1 MRMKRSLR
9 TVFSIALAALLLGQP
24 GFAPGAQA
32 AKHLTIGLSFPSLS
46 FAWFAFLEKAVK
58 DKARIVGDVDVL
70 SVESQNQVSK
80 QVSDVEDM
88 IVKKVAGVLLVPIE
102 TKAVIPAVKGLNKA
116 NIPVVTVDRRLEES
130 AGVQILGHVGADNVQ
145 GGRIA
150 ARYVADQLKKKFGA
164 VRGTVIE
171 LYGSPGAGPAID
183 RSKGFHDVL
192 EAYKSV
198 TIKQYTAN
206 FAREDGLK
214 VMEDVITGV
223 GKFDAV
229 FGANDEM
236 ILGGLE
242 AIKGSG
248 KMNPQDII
256 TIGFDALPDA
266 LRAIKDG
273 TLGATIEQFP
283 GKQAATG
290 FEELVTFLRSGQKP
304 AKHVLL
310 ITPRLIT
317 KANLTQA
324 EKSF

>member
-1 MRMKRSLR
+1 MKMPRKTVLSL
-9 TVFSIALAALLLGQP
+9 VLAIVLLAQP
-24 GFAPGAQA
+24 GFGPGAHA
-32 AKHLTIGLSFPSLS
+32 AKHLTIGLSFPSLA

-88 IVKKVAGVLLVPIE
+88 IVKKVDGVLLVPIE
-102 TKAVIPAVKGLNKA
+102 TKAVIPAVRSLNRA
-116 NIPVVTVDRRLEES
+116 HIPVVTVDRRLEEN
-130 AGVQILGHVGADNVQ
+130 AGVEILGHVGADNVQ

-150 ARYVADQLKKKFGA
+150 GRYIADQLQRKFGA
-164 VRGTVIE
+164 VKGTVIE
-171 LYGSPGAGPAID
+171 LYGTPGAGPAID

-192 EAYKSV
+192 DAYKPV

-248 KMNPQDII
+248 KMNPRDII

-266 LRAIKDG
+266 LRAIKEG

-283 GKQAATG
+283 GRQAATG
-290 FEELVTFLRSGQKP
+290 FEELVAFLRTGRRP
-304 AKHVLL
+304 ASKILLIRPLL
-310 ITPRLIT
+310 ITN
-317 KANLTQA
+317 ANLNQA